1 MGLLTT
7 EQPARHCG
15 TTHAT
20 LEIHQNLC
28 PCTLNS
34 RPPKFPRFF
43 LVFLKILDEP
53 RTDNMYL
60 IYHIGTGSQ
69 TRHGPPCGPW
79 PNRIVLVRTATLN
92 AKMHYAARE
101 LKSGLQPRME

>member
-1 MGLLTT
+1 
-7 EQPARHCG
+7 
-15 TTHAT
+15 
-20 LEIHQNLC
+20 
-28 PCTLNS
+28 
-34 RPPKFPRFF
+34 
-43 LVFLKILDEP
+43 
-53 RTDNMYL
+53 MYL

-101 LKSGLQPRME
+101 LKSGL